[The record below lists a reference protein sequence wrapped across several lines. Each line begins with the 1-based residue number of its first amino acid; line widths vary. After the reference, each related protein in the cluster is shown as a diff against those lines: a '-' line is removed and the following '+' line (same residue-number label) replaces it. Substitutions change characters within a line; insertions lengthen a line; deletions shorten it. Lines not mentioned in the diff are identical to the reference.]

1 MKHIELD
8 RRQFI
13 RSTTVLV
20 GAAVAAPWTLDTARA
35 ATTIAKRTATDQ
47 VTLGKT
53 GIKLSRL
60 GIGTGVNNGEDQIG
74 SGKDAY
80 IRLIHYAYD
89 HGITYIDAAERYKTF
104 EWIGDAIKGLPREK
118 LFIQSKVPG
127 Q

>member
-1 MKHIELD
+1 MKHFAMD

-13 RSTTVLV
+13 RNTTALV
-20 GAAVAAPWTLDTARA
+20 GAAVVSPWSIDSAQA
-35 ATTIAKRTATDQ
+35 ATTTAKRTATDQ

-53 GIKLSRL
+53 GVKLSRL
-60 GIGTGVNNGEDQIG
+60 GIGTGVNAGEDQIG
-74 SGKDAY
+74 SGKDAF